1 MSLHRPLAI
10 VTGASSGIGYNLAKC
25 CAQNGF
31 DLLVAAD
38 QPLDEAASDFRA
50 LGAQVDTVQAELAG
64 REGVDQL
71 CAAINGRP
79 VEALLANAGH
89 GLGRSFLEQ
98 DFNDIQHV
106 IDTNI
111 TGTLYL
117 IRQVAPG
124 MVARRRGRI
133 LVTGSIAGF
142 MPGSFQ
148 AVYNGSK
155 AFVDSFAAALRNE
168 LKNTGVTVT
177 CLMPGPTDTEFF
189 VRADML
195 DTKVGTDQSAMS
207 DPADVAKAGFSAM
220 MSGQAGVVAG
230 LQNKLQVAMAKVM
243 PSEHT
248 AEMHRKLAQPGTAQ
262 DSQQSSTQE

>member
-1 MSLHRPLAI
+1 MPPPRSLAI
-10 VTGASSGIGYNLAKC
+10 VTGASSGIGYNLAVC

-38 QPLDEAASDFRA
+38 QPLDEAAGDFRA
-50 LGAQVDTVQAELAG
+50 LGAQVDCVQAELAG

-71 CAAINGRP
+71 CAAIRGRP

-98 DFNDIQHV
+98 EFNDIQHV

-124 MVARRRGRI
+124 MVSRRRGRI

-142 MPGSFQ
+142 MPGAFQ

-168 LKNTGVTVT
+168 LKSTGVTVT
-177 CLMPGPTDTEFF
+177 CLMPGPTDTDFF
-189 VRADML
+189 MRADML
-195 DTKVGTDQSAMS
+195 DTQVGTDESAMS
-207 DPADVAKAGFSAM
+207 DPADVARAGFSAM
-220 MSGQAGVVAG
+220 MRGEADVVAG
-230 LQNKLQVAMAKVM
+230 FKNKLQVAMAKVM
-243 PSEHT
+243 PSDAM
-248 AEMHRKLAQPGTAQ
+248 AEMHRKLAQPGTAEGAQ
-262 DSQQSSTQE
+262 GSNQE